1 MTAALAFLVPHAVSP
16 RRRPAANP
24 SSQTTALRSLLPLRC
39 VFRQRSALRPG
50 ARASRERRWRRYD
63 RSTASSARRSF
74 LRNLSKSSLLRIRK
88 LSARKAN
95 KTRGHCSNLTSP
107 PLQRSDSLAVALN
120 ETPLPIITIK
130 GPMGQIRR
138 ISTDTISAI
147 QKSRGRNARWISIVS
162 STRKTSPSTFATLN
176 TRSAHLLQR
185 TSWNNAQTQRSVKSC
200 PRGKTSQRPCPTAQ
214 RHGTLITRSAKAP
227 MAFFASTRRCS
238 SACSTNSRTE
248 KASFIWF
255 GAYGVQNTRKA
266 PLEAMKTPGLRGSRS
281 SSQHLQDAL
290 TTYGL
295 SKRAAVTLLTGT
307 LWQRPKSISSK
318 DATGHATMKSSS
330 IKISSH

>member
-1 MTAALAFLVPHAVSP
+1 MPFSP
-16 RRRPAANP
+16 RCRPAANP
-24 SSQTTALRSLLPLRC
+24 SSQTAAFLPLLPLRC
-39 VFRQRSALRPG
+39 AFRQRGALRPG
-50 ARASRERRWRRYD
+50 ARASKERRWHRCD

-74 LRNLSKSSLLRIRK
+74 LRNLSKSPLLRIRK

-120 ETPLPIITIK
+120 ETALPIITIK

-248 KASFIWF
+248 RLHL
-255 GAYGVQNTRKA
+255 YGSEHTACKILGKH
-266 PLEAMKTPGLRGSRS
+266 P
-281 SSQHLQDAL
+281 
-290 TTYGL
+290 
-295 SKRAAVTLLTGT
+295 SK
-307 LWQRPKSISSK
+307 Q
-318 DATGHATMKSSS
+318 
-330 IKISSH
+330 